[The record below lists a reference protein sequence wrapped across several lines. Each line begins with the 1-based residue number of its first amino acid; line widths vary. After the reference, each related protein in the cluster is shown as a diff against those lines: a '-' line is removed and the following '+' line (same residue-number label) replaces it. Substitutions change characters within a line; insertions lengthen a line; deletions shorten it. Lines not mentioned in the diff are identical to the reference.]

1 MAEKKKVVLFGV
13 GKNVEEVKRHINL
26 NEDEELRLCDNDIA
40 KQGKVYEGSIVVSA
54 DSVFEWNHN
63 NLIEKVII
71 TSRAVKPIFNQC
83 ILGRIPEDKIL
94 YWDYDNGI
102 ARKGIEWFGDITF
115 SQDAEDTYLQILF
128 ANKEKGDYVDIGANH
143 PLHYSNTRWAYQKGW
158 SGINIEPDEQ
168 CYELLKCM
176 RTRDIN
182 LQVGISQ
189 VDEDKDYYVF
199 QESALNTFD
208 KQEAENVAALK
219 SYGNYQIIKRQ
230 CRRLE
235 TVFDEYQIQKI
246 DFMDIDVEGMEMT
259 VLQSINWEKVDI
271 NVILV
276 EQKNMSI
283 EDVMSSEIYQFLKD
297 KGYIV
302 MNKYRRTVF
311 YEKWR

>member
-1 MAEKKKVVLFGV
+1 MAENKKVVLFGV
-13 GKNVEEVKRHINL
+13 GKNIEDVKRYIKL
-26 NEDEELRLCDNDIA
+26 NENEELRFCDNDIA
-40 KQGKVYEGSIVVSA
+40 KQGKEFEDSLVVSA

-71 TSRAVKPIFNQC
+71 TSRAIKPIFNQC
-83 ILGRIPEDKIL
+83 ILGRIHEDKIF
-94 YWDYDNGI
+94 YWDYDNCI

-115 SQDAEDTYLQILF
+115 SQDAEDIYLQILF
-128 ANKEKGDYVDIGANH
+128 ANKEKGFYVDIGANH

-158 SGINIEPDEQ
+158 RGINIEPDEK
-168 CYELLKCM
+168 CYELLNCM

-189 VDEDKDYYVF
+189 VNEDKDFYLF

-208 KQEAENVAALK
+208 KQEAESVVARK
-219 SYGNYQIIKRQ
+219 VYGNYEITKRQ

-235 TVFDEYQIQKI
+235 TVFNEYQIQKI
-246 DFMDIDVEGMEMT
+246 DFMDIDVEGMEMA
-259 VLQSINWEKVDI
+259 VLQSINWDVVEI

-283 EDVMSSEIYQFLKD
+283 EDVMSSEIYRFLKE
-297 KGYIV
+297 KGYTVI
-302 MNKYRRTVF
+302 NKYRRTVF